1 MHLSELWHKPV
12 LGEYQNLFIV
22 FPIAFITV
30 RQVQILSHES
40 KIATRIE
47 LFVGHGGC
55 YDSAQFRRLGY
66 LSLNSNE
73 ESNYAARELKSVYV
87 DAPGQYL
94 RMLIHKCHINNMN
107 AFNQV

>member
-1 MHLSELWHKPV
+1 MESPTFL
-12 LGEYQNLFIV
+12 LGFLL
-22 FPIAFITV
+22 PV

-40 KIATRIE
+40 KVATRIE
-47 LFVGHGGC
+47 LFVGHGDS
-55 YDSAQFRRLGY
+55 YKSAQFRRLGY

-94 RMLIHKCHINNMN
+94 RMLIHKCHINEINL
-107 AFNQV
+107 FNQVYGC